1 MYNKVNIKIKYS
13 HTHAHTYKQL
23 VKNFYF
29 RIEKSNRNPTSKL
42 ENSSPPTPEKP
53 HLPLKLLVNQSL
65 EMIRRLGI
73 KIPDKLDNLMAEVA
87 SYE

>member
-42 ENSSPPTPEKP
+42 ENSSLHSRKATSTSKTTRQPESRDDPP
-53 HLPLKLLVNQSL
+53 VGNQDS
-65 EMIRRLGI
+65 G
-73 KIPDKLDNLMAEVA
+73 
-87 SYE
+87 